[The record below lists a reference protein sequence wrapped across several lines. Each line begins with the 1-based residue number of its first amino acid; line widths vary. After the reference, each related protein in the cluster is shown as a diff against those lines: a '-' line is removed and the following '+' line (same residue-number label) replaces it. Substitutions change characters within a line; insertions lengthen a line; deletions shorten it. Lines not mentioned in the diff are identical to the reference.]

1 MSDVGVSLP
10 SGYELLWGLRERPR
24 RGPKP
29 GLSIEGI
36 VQAAIDLADAE
47 GLAAVS
53 MSRVAAKLGFT
64 PMALYRYV
72 ESKDHLLLVMV
83 DTVVSEPPPIDPIGA
98 PWRPALENWTWV
110 QVTVLN
116 QHPWILQIPIAG
128 PPLTPG
134 QLRWI
139 EQGLRILSVT
149 GLPESDKVAVLGLLA
164 SFALSEAR
172 LVVDLSS
179 AAVRGDTQ
187 GTAPSYGDLLRR
199 LIDPQRFPA
208 VHASVV
214 AGAWDEP
221 PEHTDEDAKFR
232 LHRVLDGVE
241 MLVERRAREA
251 SAG

>member
-1 MSDVGVSLP
+1 MSDVDVPLP

-36 VQAAIDLADAE
+36 VQAAIDLADTE

-72 ESKDHLLLVMV
+72 ENKDHLLSLMV
-83 DTVVSEPPPIDPIGA
+83 DTVVGAPPPIDPIG
-98 PWRPALENWTWV
+98 PQWRPALENWTWD

-116 QHPWILQIPIAG
+116 QHPWILQIPITG

-134 QLRWI
+134 QMRWI

-172 LVVDLSS
+172 LAVDLSS

-221 PEHTDEDAKFR
+221 PEYTDDDAKFR